1 MEKRDVI
8 YDIANQPTPFPPN
21 SLCIHPPSFLA
32 AGGGGGHISSRS
44 LTPKPPFIKPPP
56 SIVFRDRGGGE
67 GGEGG
72 GGQQNENFIHIF
84 PFSSLFSPSLTGGK
98 QMPANL
104 GGKSGG
110 RGDDMAFLST
120 SRMNKFGERSIL
132 VLSSSETLESCG
144 NELDSYCLEF
154 SRVLPRSF
162 G

>member
-8 YDIANQPTPFPPN
+8 YDTANQPTPFPPN

-110 RGDDMAFLST
+110 EPRRGRHGFFVDKSDEQVWRTVHFSAFIVGD
-120 SRMNKFGERSIL
+120 FGKL
-132 VLSSSETLESCG
+132 WK
-144 NELDSYCLEF
+144 
-154 SRVLPRSF
+154 
-162 G
+162 